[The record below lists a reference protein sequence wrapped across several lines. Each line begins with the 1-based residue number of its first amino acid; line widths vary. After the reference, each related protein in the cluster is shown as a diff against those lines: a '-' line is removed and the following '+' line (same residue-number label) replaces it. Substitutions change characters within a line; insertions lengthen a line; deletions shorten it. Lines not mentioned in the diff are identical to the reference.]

1 MSKGSPK
8 VEAAR
13 MNELYVLYYLRRF
26 GWLTSQQ
33 IGMLIWGTSK
43 NANAMALRTLKR
55 LHENMFIECEPLANP
70 KFTGWYLLQAGVEWF
85 DDSNPGYP
93 LYGFVGEGRFNSDTG
108 HYMYLMESSQQYH
121 RLIGNW
127 FLIHIEQDLLPDFSF
142 IQRDGDSMITF
153 PEVVVQHYKNRIAN
167 VMECLPDSFVKVDEI
182 GISVEVERTARG
194 PLNHGKKLYAW
205 LDIYLQRLAAQG
217 EYAVD
222 FYEIKEIGALR
233 NMYQVFV
240 CNSAKEFRNI
250 WRYVDEVVVQRRL
263 YGKMDVPIYYLVMD
277 GKERWNQQIF
287 DGHHVYKHMDAE
299 DDVRDGERTFR
310 LSDDQ
315 MIEILE
321 ERRDTQITVKALC
334 QKNGI
339 DIATLYRWN
348 QKFKVFQ
355 TQKNKRKSG
364 F

>member
-1 MSKGSPK
+1 
-8 VEAAR
+8 
-13 MNELYVLYYLRRF
+13 
-26 GWLTSQQ
+26 
-33 IGMLIWGTSK
+33 
-43 NANAMALRTLKR
+43 
-55 LHENMFIECEPLANP
+55 
-70 KFTGWYLLQAGVEWF
+70 
-85 DDSNPGYP
+85 
-93 LYGFVGEGRFNSDTG
+93 
-108 HYMYLMESSQQYH
+108 
-121 RLIGNW
+121 
-127 FLIHIEQDLLPDFSF
+127 
-142 IQRDGDSMITF
+142 
-153 PEVVVQHYKNRIAN
+153 
-167 VMECLPDSFVKVDEI
+167 
-182 GISVEVERTARG
+182 
-194 PLNHGKKLYAW
+194 
-205 LDIYLQRLAAQG
+205 
-217 EYAVD
+217 
-222 FYEIKEIGALR
+222 
-233 NMYQVFV
+233 
-240 CNSAKEFRNI
+240 
-250 WRYVDEVVVQRRL
+250 
-263 YGKMDVPIYYLVMD
+263 MD